1 MLLKLIK
8 NDIKQ
13 NKLIGLGIIGFMVI
27 TGLYVTITSG
37 LYNYLIGK
45 EYIIENDL
53 ISVFANIF
61 IYSPIMFIEYLE
73 SLKIF
78 PIFIAVGLIQIPL
91 IISLMGEKAYVTMV
105 LPVSMKNI
113 IKSKIIVTIIWS
125 FIFLVL
131 FELLFLLMMATRNN
145 IGILEAVFNPYR
157 FNYAI
162 TQMCLRMAIA
172 IYYTTLVYFAV
183 VFVEKNKYLAF
194 GMGVM
199 HLWLP
204 AFFGIVS
211 LPMFSIIYTSQ
222 ENLFELISNDH
233 AYLYETVNYL
243 GTSLILYLIIACK
256 VKKGINI
263 K

>member
-13 NKLIGLGIIGFMVI
+13 TKLIGLGIIGFMVI

-37 LYNYLIGK
+37 LYNYLIGQ
-45 EYIIENDL
+45 EYLIENDL

-105 LPVSMKNI
+105 LPISMKNI

-131 FELLFLLMMATRNN
+131 FEFLFLLMMATRNN
-145 IGILEAVFNPYR
+145 IGILEAVLNPYR

-162 TQMCLRMAIA
+162 TQMCLRMAMA

-183 VFVEKNKYLAF
+183 VFLEKYKYLAY
-194 GMGVM
+194 GMGLM

-204 AFFGIVS
+204 AFFV
-211 LPMFSIIYTSQ
+211 LVTMPLFSIIYTNQ
-222 ENLFELISNDH
+222 ENLLDLISNDH

-243 GTSLILYLIIACK
+243 GTSLILYLIITCK